1 MTDKSVILATGWE
14 GAFIGVAHHFGG
26 ATGTVSIAVY
36 DYGKMVSICVKR
48 DGMSEDEAQEFL
60 EFNTLGA
67 SFGPGTPAY
76 LVFRGTIDEAKTYM
90 EERS

>member
-1 MTDKSVILATGWE
+1 MTNTSVILASGWE
-14 GAFIGVAHHFGG
+14 GAFVGVAHHIGG

-36 DYGKMVSICVKR
+36 DYEKMVAICIER
-48 DGMSEDEAQEFL
+48 DGMTDEEAREFL
-60 EFNTLGA
+60 EYTTLGA

-76 LVFRGTIDEAKTYM
+76 LIFKGTVAEAHSYM

>member
-1 MTDKSVILATGWE
+1 MTDESVILATGWE
-14 GAFIGVAHHFGG
+14 DAFIGVAHHFGG

-36 DYGKMVSICVKR
+36 DYEIMVAICIER
-48 DGMSEDEAQEFL
+48 DGMTDEEAREFL

-76 LVFRGTIDEAKTYM
+76 LIFKGTVDEAHSYM
-90 EERS
+90 EGRS